1 MSKSRKIAASNVE
14 APNGIRIVSSHLRST
29 NLERDVAHAQLG
41 PIYIG
46 VRAQDMLDRVTAALE
61 DWTRTRAWALTG
73 PYGTGK
79 STQALLIAALLGQDN
94 TRRAEADRR
103 LAAASPTLAE
113 RFAAARER
121 RASNGMI
128 SAIATA
134 RREPLFDTLSRA
146 LRNGAAQAWPARR
159 TPRPITAALTDL
171 DMPDAGSDQI
181 ITAVRALCGE
191 SPVLLVI
198 DEFGKSLEHLAAR
211 GELADAQADV
221 FLLQELAEAGA
232 GTRGLPL
239 HLLTLQHLSFGDYA
253 SRATNLQSREW
264 AKIQGRFEDI
274 TMTTHL
280 GDAVHLIQRT
290 LDHSGLSP
298 AAATLI
304 QRHAESAEQAWT
316 AQGLDGVLAADA
328 ALFASVYP
336 LHPLTVA
343 VAPLLAGQI
352 GQNDRS
358 LTGFIAS
365 DEPHTVA
372 RFLAQH
378 AHETPS
384 RASTVRL
391 ADVFDFFLG
400 AGRTTLLASA
410 NASRWIEI
418 DTRISEA
425 NGLPEEDQEVLKTIG
440 LLNLVDSSGAL
451 RASLDT
457 VLFALTDPTDTADP
471 QARQALWER
480 INSLID
486 RNFLVHREFSDEY
499 RVWQGSDVDLGGEIQ
514 TLIERCDDHTAVS
527 VVNRYLPVA
536 VVAGRHSQRTGMLRH
551 FITRATDAE
560 TGTITGCQI
569 GEPADGMLLFHFGDE
584 STLPAVSSPRPAA
597 VGVSGDAKTVLAAAR
612 YLHALEELSYND
624 DYDAVARRELAERI
638 AQANAEL
645 ATRLAAAFAPN
656 QFAAKWYLV
665 QPTEDGAAARPRDTE
680 PLQARSLAG
689 VVSAVCDAVYPHTPE
704 IRNEM
709 LGRHQLTSQ
718 GAKARRELMEAML
731 TRSTGVNLGIE
742 GYGPERAMYGGV
754 LQYLGLHRPVGTTS
768 AASLDTL
775 LTYAFTAPL
784 PDSSLAPAWA
794 ALSELLSSS
803 DTPVR
808 LDQVLSFLMA
818 PPYGIKAGMAPLVVL
833 ATLIAG
839 EQDLA
844 VFEEGTYQP
853 RLTAALIERM
863 VKSPNTFA
871 VKTINAGTG
880 PRKRAIT
887 EIANLLDIG
896 VPGSPRPGVRNAA
909 LLAVARELLDKVRV
923 LSPYAQRTKSLS
935 READAVR
942 TALRE
947 AREPDVL
954 IFDALPTALGL
965 PAVLARGKADRQ
977 AAQQYASALVT
988 ALAEIADIDQRLQ
1001 RTVITAIATAFR
1013 LPDELSE
1020 LRAGLA
1026 QHTEALLDVSLIEAR
1041 LRGLITIT
1049 HDTTVGDDQWLDMAV
1064 VRIAGRGMGDWR
1076 DNDAMAFPQQ
1086 AAAMAKNLD
1095 RVGHLYQSEQL
1106 QEGAQPYSVRLLTL
1120 TGADGRE
1127 DHARVHVPDALRD
1140 RAHQLARTVLAEARD
1155 NLGTQGERILLAM
1168 LAEALISD
1176 ASADTGVDDTQGP
1189 TGKKA
1194 VS

>member
-1 MSKSRKIAASNVE
+1 MTTKPKKTAVADVE
-14 APNGIRIVSSHLRST
+14 APDRIRIVSSQLRST
-29 NLERDVAHAQLG
+29 NLERDVTDAQLG

-61 DWTRTRAWALTG
+61 DRTRTRAWSLTG

-79 STQALLIAALLGQDN
+79 STLALLIAALLGRDRD
-94 TRRAEADRR
+94 RRSESDER
-103 LAAASPTLAE
+103 LAAASATLAQ

-121 RASNGMI
+121 CAPNGFI
-128 SAIATA
+128 GAIATA
-134 RREPLFDTLSRA
+134 RRESLFDTLSRA
-146 LRNGAAQAWPARR
+146 LHNGASQAWPTRR
-159 TPRPITAALTDL
+159 TPKPVAAALAAL
-171 DMPDAGSDQI
+171 AAPGAGGAEVI
-181 ITAVRALCGE
+181 AAVRALCAE

-211 GELADAQADV
+211 GEFPDAQADV

-239 HLLTLQHLSFGDYA
+239 HILTLQHLSFGDYA
-253 SRATNLQSREW
+253 SRTTTLQSREW

-290 LDHSGLSP
+290 LDHSAVSSAGRALIRHHAQ
-298 AAATLI
+298 AAS
-304 QRHAESAEQAWT
+304 EAWT

-328 ALFASVYP
+328 DLFAGVYP

-352 GQNDRS
+352 GQHDRS

-372 RFLAQH
+372 RFLALH
-378 AHETPS
+378 ARKRASH
-384 RASTVRL
+384 ASTVRL
-391 ADVFDFFLG
+391 ADVFDYFLG

-425 NGLPEEDQEVLKTIG
+425 NGLPEDDQEVLKTIG

-471 QARQALWER
+471 QRRRTLWER
-480 INSLID
+480 ISSLIE

-499 RVWQGSDVDLGGEIQ
+499 RVWQGSDVDLGGDIKI
-514 TLIERCDDHTAVS
+514 LIERCDDHSAVA
-527 VVNRYLPVA
+527 VINRYLPVA

-551 FITRATDAE
+551 FVTNATDVE
-560 TGTITGCQI
+560 TGMVAGCQV
-569 GEPADGMLLFHFGDE
+569 GDSADGMLIFHFGDE
-584 STLPAVSSPRPAA
+584 NTLPAVTSPLPAV

-645 ATRLAAAFAPN
+645 AMRLAAAFAPN
-656 QFAAKWYLV
+656 QFAAKWYLL
-665 QPTEDGAAARPRDTE
+665 QPTEDELGVRPGE
-680 PLQARSLAG
+680 AGPIEARSLAG
-689 VVSAVCDAVYPHTPE
+689 VVSAACDLIYPHTPE

-731 TRSTGVNLGIE
+731 THPTKANLSIE

-754 LQYLGLHRPVGTTS
+754 LQYLGLHRPTDSSTPTS
-768 AASLDTL
+768 DALPP
-775 LTYAFTAPL
+775 YAFTTPL
-784 PDSSLAPAWA
+784 PGSTLHPAWT
-794 ALSELLSSS
+794 ALGELLSSS
-803 DTPVR
+803 DAPVS
-808 LDQVLSFLMA
+808 LDRVLKVLMA
-818 PPYGIKAGMAPLVVL
+818 PPYGIKAGLAPLVVL
-833 ATLIAG
+833 SALIAG

-844 VFEEGTYQP
+844 VFEQGTYQP

-863 VKSPNTFA
+863 VKSPDTFA
-871 VKTINAGTG
+871 VKTISAGAG
-880 PRKRAIT
+880 PRKQVIT

-896 VPGSPRPGVRNAA
+896 VPDRPRPGLRNAA
-909 LLAVARELLDKVRV
+909 LLAVAREVLDRVRV
-923 LSPYAQRTKSLS
+923 LTPYAQRTTDLS
-935 READAVR
+935 RKADAVR
-942 TALRE
+942 AALRE
-947 AREPDVL
+947 AREPDAL
-954 IFDALPTALGL
+954 IFDALPAALGL
-965 PAVLARGKADRQ
+965 APAPAQGKTNKRP
-977 AAQQYASALVT
+977 QQYAAALAD
-988 ALAEIADIDQRLQ
+988 ALAEIAEIDRRLQ
-1001 RTVITAIATAFR
+1001 HTVIAAIASAFR
-1013 LPDELSE
+1013 LPDDLPG

-1026 QHTEALLDVSLIEAR
+1026 EHTQALLDASLVEPR

-1049 HDTTVGDDQWLDMAV
+1049 HDATVSDDQWLDMAV
-1064 VRIAGRGMGDWR
+1064 VRIAGRGMADWR
-1076 DNDAMAFPQQ
+1076 DGDVNAFPQQ

-1095 RVGHLYQSEQL
+1095 RVGHLYQSDRLE
-1106 QEGAQPYSVRLLTL
+1106 EDSQPYTVRLLTL
-1120 TGADGRE
+1120 TGADGHE
-1127 DHARVHVPDALRD
+1127 SHARVHIPHALRD
-1140 RAHQLARTVLAEARD
+1140 RAQELARSVLAEARG
-1155 NLGTQGERILLAM
+1155 NLGAQGERILLAM

-1176 ASADTGVDDTQGP
+1176 AAPDVEATATRDP
-1189 TGKKA
+1189 NGKKA

>member
-1 MSKSRKIAASNVE
+1 ME
-14 APNGIRIVSSHLRST
+14 TPEGIRIVSSQLRST
-29 NLERDVAHAQLG
+29 NLERDVIDAQLG

-61 DWTRTRAWALTG
+61 DRTRTRAWALTG

-79 STQALLIAALLGQDN
+79 STQALLIAALLGRDAA
-94 TRRAEADRR
+94 RRAEADRR
-103 LAAASPTLAE
+103 LAAASTTLAE

-121 RASNGMI
+121 CAPNGMI
-128 SAIATA
+128 GAIATA
-134 RREPLFDTLSRA
+134 RRESLFDTLARA
-146 LRNGAAQAWPARR
+146 LRNGAAQAWPTRR
-159 TPRPITAALTDL
+159 TPKSVTAALTDL
-171 DMPDAGSDQI
+171 DAPDAGSEHI
-181 ITAVRALCGE
+181 IAAVRALCSD
-191 SPVLLVI
+191 SPLLLVI

-211 GELADAQADV
+211 GEFADGQADV

-290 LDHSGLSP
+290 LDHSEVSP
-298 AAATLI
+298 EAATLI
-304 QRHAESAEQAWT
+304 RNHAESAEQVWT
-316 AQGLDGVLAADA
+316 AQGLDGVMAADA
-328 ALFASVYP
+328 DLFASVYP

-352 GQNDRS
+352 GQHDRS

-378 AHETPS
+378 SRKAPS

-425 NGLPEEDQEVLKTIG
+425 NGLPEDDQEVLKTIG
-440 LLNLVDSSGAL
+440 LLNLVDASGAL

-480 INSLID
+480 IDGLID

-499 RVWQGSDVDLGGEIQ
+499 RVWQGSDVDLGAEIQ
-514 TLIERCDDHTAVS
+514 TLIERCDDHTAVN

-536 VVAGRHSQRTGMLRH
+536 VVAGRHSQSTGMLRH
-551 FITRATDAE
+551 FITSASDAE
-560 TGTITGCQI
+560 TGTVTGCQI

-584 STLPAVSSPRPAA
+584 STIPTVNSPLPVA
-597 VGVSGDAKTVLAAAR
+597 VGISGDAKTVLAAAR

-624 DYDAVARRELAERI
+624 DYDAVARRELTERI

-645 ATRLAAAFAPN
+645 ATRVAAAFTPNLLAPN
-656 QFAAKWYLV
+656 WHLMAPNDNGTV
-665 QPTEDGAAARPRDTE
+665 QRPRGAE
-680 PLQARSLAG
+680 PLAARSLAG
-689 VVSAVCDAVYPHTPE
+689 VVSAACDAIYPYTPE

-731 TRSTGVNLGIE
+731 TRPTQANLGID

-754 LQYLGLHRPVGTTS
+754 LQYLGLHQPVKTTS
-768 AASLDTL
+768 IVSLDTL
-775 LTYAFTAPL
+775 VPYAFSAPK
-784 PDSSLAPAWA
+784 PESSLAPAWR
-794 ALSELLSSS
+794 ALSELLAGSE
-803 DTPVR
+803 TPVS
-808 LDQVLSFLMA
+808 LDRVLHFFMA

-833 ATLIAG
+833 ATLLVG

-853 RLTAALIERM
+853 RLTPALIERM
-863 VKSPNTFA
+863 VKAPNTFA

-880 PRKRAIT
+880 PRKQAIN
-887 EIANLLDIG
+887 EIANLLDVG
-896 VPGSPRPGVRNAA
+896 APSSSRPGVRNAA

-923 LSPYAQRTKSLS
+923 LSPYAQRTKNLS

-954 IFDALPTALGL
+954 IFDALPAALGL
-965 PAVLARGKADRQ
+965 PAVPVRGKADKQ
-977 AAQQYASALVT
+977 AAQQYAASLAT

-1013 LPDELSE
+1013 LPDGLSE

-1049 HDTTVGDDQWLDMAV
+1049 HEATISDDQWLDMAV

-1076 DNDAMAFPQQ
+1076 DTDAAAFPQQ
-1086 AAAMAKNLD
+1086 AAAMSKNLD

-1106 QEGAQPYSVRLLTL
+1106 QEGTQPYSVRLLTL

-1127 DHARVHVPDALRD
+1127 DHARVHIPDALRD
-1140 RAHQLARTVLAEARD
+1140 KAHELARTVLAEARD
-1155 NLGTQGERILLAM
+1155 NLGAQGERILLAM

-1176 ASADTGVDDTQGP
+1176 APAGTGADDDTQDL
-1189 TGKKA
+1189 TEKKA